1 MKAKFNFLNKKDF
14 NIIKK
19 DLLSNM
25 FPWYFEDK
33 VISEGDDDYFFYHLY
48 YSNKCNSDFY
58 REHIL
63 PILDKIK
70 INEDKVIRV
79 KANLYPRCQEPIKH
93 SFHVDRD
100 DKHKVCLLNINTN
113 NGYTE
118 FDKGYK
124 TSSKENSAIIFDGDI
139 RHRSVTQTDV
149 KCRVNIN
156 INYYE

>member
-1 MKAKFNFLNKKDF
+1 M
-14 NIIKK
+14 IIFFTIFITVT
-19 DLLSNM
+19 NVI
-25 FPWYFEDK
+25 
-33 VISEGDDDYFFYHLY
+33 VISIE
-48 YSNKCNSDFY
+48 N
-58 REHIL
+58 I
-63 PILDKIK
+63 
-70 INEDKVIRV
+70 
-79 KANLYPRCQEPIKH
+79 
-93 SFHVDRD
+93 
-100 DKHKVCLLNINTN
+100 VCLLNINTN